1 MRPLCLRLPQMTGYF
16 KKFNEN
22 ATMSL
27 SLKNYNK
34 IWLKTE
40 QLLKINFESKPAY
53 GEDDEYIK
61 TKIKYMIAV

>member
-1 MRPLCLRLPQMTGYF
+1 MQQCL
-16 KKFNEN
+16 
-22 ATMSL
+22 L

-40 QLLKINFESKPAY
+40 QLLKINFESKPVY

-61 TKIKYMIAV
+61 KNIYIYMMAV

>member
-1 MRPLCLRLPQMTGYF
+1 MKMQQCL
-16 KKFNEN
+16 
-22 ATMSL
+22 L

-40 QLLKINFESKPAY
+40 QLLKINFESKPVY

-61 TKIKYMIAV
+61 TKIKYMMAVWLQIT

>member
-1 MRPLCLRLPQMTGYF
+1 MQQCL
-16 KKFNEN
+16 
-22 ATMSL
+22 L

-40 QLLKINFESKPAY
+40 QLLKINFESKPVY

-61 TKIKYMIAV
+61 KIYIYIYDGGVITNYLKKNHHLNVYQ

>member
-1 MRPLCLRLPQMTGYF
+1 MKMQQCL
-16 KKFNEN
+16 
-22 ATMSL
+22 L

-40 QLLKINFESKPAY
+40 QLLKINFESKPVY

-61 TKIKYMIAV
+61 TKIKYMMAV

>member
-1 MRPLCLRLPQMTGYF
+1 MKMQQCL
-16 KKFNEN
+16 
-22 ATMSL
+22 L

-40 QLLKINFESKPAY
+40 QLLKINFESKPVY

-61 TKIKYMIAV
+61 KYIYIYMMAVWLQIT

>member
-1 MRPLCLRLPQMTGYF
+1 MQQCL
-16 KKFNEN
+16 
-22 ATMSL
+22 L

-40 QLLKINFESKPAY
+40 QLLKINFESKPVY

-61 TKIKYMIAV
+61 KKNIYDGSVITNYLKKNHHLNVYQ